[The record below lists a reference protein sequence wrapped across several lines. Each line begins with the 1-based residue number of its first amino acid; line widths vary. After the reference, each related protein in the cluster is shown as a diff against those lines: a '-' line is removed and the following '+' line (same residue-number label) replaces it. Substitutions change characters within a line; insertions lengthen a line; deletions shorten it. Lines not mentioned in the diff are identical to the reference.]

1 MRMWRNHKICS
12 TCVKREYCRVSKYR
26 RETMTFC
33 HEYVLDEA
41 MFEPCADYYYCAVKI
56 KKK

>member
-1 MRMWRNHKICS
+1 
-12 TCVKREYCRVSKYR
+12 
-26 RETMTFC
+26 MTFC